1 MGGSYPVFCITIES
15 MSTAQYR
22 RIIKGSWSN
31 KNEQRHLDQQ
41 YQVEENT
48 QEESNNIDTTQEEQ

>member
-1 MGGSYPVFCITIES
+1 

-31 KNEQRHLDQQ
+31 TNRQRRLDQQ
-41 YQVEENT
+41 CQAEEEN
-48 QEESNNIDTTQEEQ
+48 QEETDSQTTPQEEQ

>member
-1 MGGSYPVFCITIES
+1 MPRFCITIKP

-31 KNEQRHLDQQ
+31 KNEQTNLDQQ
-41 YQVEENT
+41 YQIEAETEQEASNT
-48 QEESNNIDTTQEEQ
+48 GVVQEE

>member
-1 MGGSYPVFCITIES
+1 

-31 KNEQRHLDQQ
+31 KNEQRNLDQQ
-41 YQVEENT
+41 YQDEEDIEQQANSIDAP
-48 QEESNNIDTTQEEQ
+48 QEK

>member
-1 MGGSYPVFCITIES
+1 

-31 KNEQRHLDQQ
+31 KNEQTNLDQQ
-41 YQVEENT
+41 YQVEAETEQEASNT
-48 QEESNNIDTTQEEQ
+48 GVVQEE

>member
-1 MGGSYPVFCITIES
+1 

-41 YQVEENT
+41 YQVEANIQ
-48 QEESNNIDTTQEEQ
+48 QEANSIDTPQEEQ

>member
-1 MGGSYPVFCITIES
+1 

-31 KNEQRHLDQQ
+31 KNEQRNLDQQ
-41 YQVEENT
+41 YQVEANT
-48 QEESNNIDTTQEEQ
+48 EQEPNNTGIAQEEQ

>member
-1 MGGSYPVFCITIES
+1 MPRFCITIKP

-31 KNEQRHLDQQ
+31 STEQRNLDQQ
-41 YQVEENT
+41 YQIEAETEQEANNT
-48 QEESNNIDTTQEEQ
+48 GVAQEEQ

>member
-1 MGGSYPVFCITIES
+1 

-41 YQVEENT
+41 YQVETNIQ
-48 QEESNNIDTTQEEQ
+48 QEANSIDTPQEEQ

>member
-1 MGGSYPVFCITIES
+1 MGELSRFSITITR

-31 KNEQRHLDQQ
+31 TNEQRRLDQQ
-41 YQVEENT
+41 YQVEQSNLEET
-48 QEESNNIDTTQEEQ
+48 QDQDISQEE

>member
-1 MGGSYPVFCITIES
+1 

-31 KNEQRHLDQQ
+31 KNEQRNLDQQ
-41 YQVEENT
+41 YQDEADIEQQANSIDT
-48 QEESNNIDTTQEEQ
+48 PQEE

>member
-1 MGGSYPVFCITIES
+1 

-41 YQVEENT
+41 YQVEENN

>member
-1 MGGSYPVFCITIES
+1 

-41 YQVEENT
+41 YQVEAKT
-48 QEESNNIDTTQEEQ
+48 QEVSDDIDTTQEEQ